1 MAAQKKSRG
10 LGKGLDALFGDVE
23 VALKKDDEKPPEQEA
38 KDDAPSS
45 SEEGGIR
52 YIDINY
58 IRPNSNRSRG
68 RSLTRKS

>member
-38 KDDAPSS
+38 RMMPRLLRRREA
-45 SEEGGIR
+45 
-52 YIDINY
+52 
-58 IRPNSNRSRG
+58 
-68 RSLTRKS
+68 